1 MGRRLSRVE
10 VIPLGILMRINYDCR
25 MTSTQFFRIVEMR
38 TKIISMGTFFMA
50 SVYGYYLSGTVHWPI
65 FFIMLFAT
73 LAVDMGTTG
82 FNTYFD
88 FRRGT
93 DSIEYTKESGKVLVH
108 DGVSPNSALLISASL
123 FLIAAVLGLYLAS
136 MTSWYL
142 IPVGGICMFV
152 GFVYTGGPFPIS
164 RTPFGELFAGGFLG
178 TVLFLIVLFVQ
189 GFELSLANFLITIPL
204 WIHIAM
210 ILSVNN
216 TCDLVGDKANG
227 RKTLAILLGPDKAP
241 YLILAEGIIVY
252 GGIVLLTLSGIYPL
266 SAGIINFLALIVWID
281 SYRKMMKAGFD
292 ASTKEPNIALV
303 SKAFLVFVFTFILG
317 FALSAVLAW

>member
-1 MGRRLSRVE
+1 M
-10 VIPLGILMRINYDCR
+10 
-25 MTSTQFFRIVEMR
+25 
-38 TKIISMGTFFMA
+38 
-50 SVYGYYLSGTVHWPI
+50 
-65 FFIMLFAT
+65 
-73 LAVDMGTTG
+73 
-82 FNTYFD
+82 
-88 FRRGT
+88 
-93 DSIEYTKESGKVLVH
+93 
-108 DGVSPNSALLISASL
+108 
-123 FLIAAVLGLYLAS
+123 GLYLAS
-136 MTSWYL
+136 MTSRYL
-142 IPVGGICMFV
+142 IPVGCICMFV

-189 GFELSLANFLITIPL
+189 GFELSLANFLTTIPL

-216 TCDLVGDKANG
+216 NCDLVGDKANG
-227 RKTLAILLGPDKAP
+227 RKTLAILLGPDKPP
-241 YLILAEGIIVY
+241 YLILVEGIIVY

-266 SAGIINFLALIVWID
+266 SAGIINFLALSVWID

-292 ASTKEPNIALV
+292 ASTKGPNIALV

>member
-1 MGRRLSRVE
+1 MH
-10 VIPLGILMRINYDCR
+10 INYDCR

-50 SVYGYYLSGTVHWPI
+50 SIYGYYLSGTVHWPI
-65 FFIMLFAT
+65 FFIMLCAT

-93 DSIEYTKESGKVLVH
+93 DNIEYTKESGKVLVH

-241 YLILAEGIIVY
+241 YLILVEGIIVY

-266 SAGIINFLALIVWID
+266 NAGIINFLALIVWID

-317 FALSAVLAW
+317 FALSALLGW